1 MKFDWPVSGQIV
13 YECWTEP
20 GTDAIAVAAEY
31 AATVRAAQS
40 GIVAYAG
47 PLKRYG
53 EVVMIEYIGGF
64 VSATYGDIGDLRVK
78 SGDHIERG
86 QPIAIIR
93 PVLDFPGMGLKFEL
107 MRGAKAIGA
116 RPYMSAPEPPREYG
130 DDFHSAN

>member
-1 MKFDWPVSGQIV
+1 LKFDWPVSGQIV

-53 EVVMIEYIGGF
+53 EVVMIEHGGGF
-64 VSATYGDIGDLRVK
+64 VSATYGDIDDLRVK
-78 SGDHIERG
+78 SGDPVERG
-86 QPIAIIR
+86 QPIAVIR
-93 PVLDFPGMGLKFEL
+93 SVQDFPGIGLKFEL
-107 MRGAKAIGA
+107 MRGAKPIGA

-130 DDFHSAN
+130 DNFHSAN